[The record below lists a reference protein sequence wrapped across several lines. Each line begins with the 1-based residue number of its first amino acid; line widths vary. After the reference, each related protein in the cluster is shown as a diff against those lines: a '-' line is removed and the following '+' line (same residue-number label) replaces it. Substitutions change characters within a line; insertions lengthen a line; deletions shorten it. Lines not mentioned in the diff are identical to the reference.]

1 METSIHRQKST
12 QSAATNKDHHF
23 LSITFATCLASQK
36 GLLKQPKAN
45 AHKGAACEFLTPPL
59 QLCKAESV
67 HKNISVSPQMIPSF
81 IHHMN
86 LFFFFLTRFGGIYIC
101 IYKIKSHEQVFRTE
115 ILVTYETQVT
125 AHLHKNHKSYGLT
138 EQCPIYYN
146 PAYSLFPDRWVCST
160 LASSW
165 RTRCQKDK
173 RYLFTKAQKQFFH
186 LLTVTSENLL
196 KAPLKV
202 MCLHSQATERTELS
216 PQTPAHE
223 NVSLKIP
230 TCHSNA
236 DKLIST
242 GD

>member
-1 METSIHRQKST
+1 M
-12 QSAATNKDHHF
+12 
-23 LSITFATCLASQK
+23 
-36 GLLKQPKAN
+36 
-45 AHKGAACEFLTPPL
+45 
-59 QLCKAESV
+59 
-67 HKNISVSPQMIPSF
+67 
-81 IHHMN
+81 
-86 LFFFFLTRFGGIYIC
+86 
-101 IYKIKSHEQVFRTE
+101 YKIKSHEQVFRTE

-165 RTRCQKDK
+165 RIRCQKDK

-242 GD
+242 GDWSSGGTSEEGCINSMKNFERKAVGCWRAQRSKGTVRN